1 MTRLVVIVLLLF
13 YTPARAADLVVAL
26 KETKT
31 GRETFY
37 RIETDSL
44 LVRKMQPT
52 NSQPL
57 ATITRYKAEKR
68 KLIAGDKSLMKAD
81 DILFQ
86 CSAGDA
92 DFVVVR
98 REHNS
103 FCTPLRVLSALAGH
117 PVQVSKIVIAKIAGG
132 ELADQSE
139 LRRKAS
145 SYFWTATI
153 SQ

>member
-1 MTRLVVIVLLLF
+1 MMRLSFIFLMLF
-13 YTPARAADLVVAL
+13 YTAAHAADLVVAI

-31 GRETFY
+31 GRETLF
-37 RIETDSL
+37 RIDADSL

-52 NSQPL
+52 NSHAL
-57 ATITRYKAEKR
+57 AKIARYKAEKR
-68 KLIAGDKSLMKAD
+68 KLVAGDKPLMKAD
-81 DILFQ
+81 DVLFQ

-98 REHNS
+98 QEHNS
-103 FCTPLRVLSALAGH
+103 ICTPLRVLSAFAGH
-117 PVQVSKIVIAKIAGG
+117 PVQVSKIVFAKIAGG
-132 ELADQSE
+132 ELAGQTE